1 MIGETVSH
9 YRISEKLGQ
18 GGMGVVYKAQ
28 DLKLDRFVALKF
40 LPPHLSG
47 NEEEKQRFIREAKAA
62 SALDHP
68 NICTIYEI
76 AETKDGQM
84 FIAMAYYDGETLK
97 AREARGEEQGAP
109 IAHRPSPFAMTIAEV
124 IGIAM
129 QIAQGLAK
137 AHAHGIVHR
146 DLKPENVIITK
157 EGIAKIVDFGLAKL
171 TGHTRLT
178 KEGATKG
185 TAAYMSP
192 EQARGEDTDHRTD
205 IWSLGVLM
213 YEMLTGQLPF
223 KGEKEPAVIYGIL
236 TKEPTPVTEWRH
248 ETPAP
253 LEQVINRAM
262 AKNAE
267 ERYQRAEDMLDE
279 LEILKQQ
286 REAGQVEKR
295 QTASRHATKRNR
307 AYLYAGIAG
316 LLILLLAFGLSRF
329 LPQHEAIDSVA
340 VLPFVNTG
348 ADPEAEYLSDGISE
362 SLIRSLSQLPRLK
375 VMSFS
380 VVSRYR
386 GKDKNVQEIG
396 RELEVQAVL
405 VGRVT
410 PRGETLSISAEL
422 VDTEDNHHIWG
433 EQYDRKLTELLGLQD
448 DITAA
453 LSKKL
458 QPHISEAEK
467 QRATKRYT
475 QNFEAHQ
482 LYLKGRYYAAKYKKE
497 SFEKGFAY
505 LHQALEK
512 DPNYALAYDGLA
524 YCYIAAFEWL
534 LSPREALPQAKA
546 AALKALTLDETLA
559 EAHASLGA
567 VYFFYDW
574 DWPAAEREF
583 KRALQLNPNYAT
595 TYQYYAQYLVATGRL
610 DEALATAK
618 RAYEIEP
625 LSPESNTYWGWILS
639 MTGQNDLAMTQLN
652 NALELDPNFWFARL
666 MLAGVYN
673 RMGEVVKACAE
684 YEKASALEG
693 EFSESL
699 ANLGRCYARQGKVD
713 ESRKILFEL
722 KRRAEKGYV
731 PPYFL
736 FMIHYALGEKDEA
749 LPWFAA
755 AYEQRCIYL
764 LWDKVFS
771 YSYYQQSDPRLAA
784 ILDKVG
790 VKN

>member
-1 MIGETVSH
+1 MLGEAISH
-9 YRISEKLGQ
+9 YKILEHLGQ

-28 DLKLDRFVALKF
+28 DLKLDRCVALKF
-40 LPPHLSG
+40 LPPHLSE
-47 NEEEKQRFIREAKAA
+47 NEEEKKRFIHEAKAA

-68 NICTIYEI
+68 NLCTIYEI
-76 AETKDGQM
+76 DETNEGRM
-84 FIAMAYYDGETLK
+84 FIAMAYYEGETLRQK
-97 AREARGEEQGAP
+97 VSSNQLSVTG
-109 IAHRPSPFAMTIAEV
+109 V
-124 IGIAM
+124 IEIAM
-129 QIAQGLAK
+129 QITQGLAK

-157 EGIAKIVDFGLAKL
+157 EGVAKIVDFGLAKL

-178 KEGATKG
+178 KDGATKG

-205 IWSLGVLM
+205 IWSLGVVM

-236 TKEPTPVTEWRH
+236 TKDPKPVTEWRH
-248 ETPAP
+248 ETPIA

-262 AKNAE
+262 AKDAE
-267 ERYQRAEDMLDE
+267 ERYQRAE
-279 LEILKQQ
+279 EILEELKILQQ
-286 REAGQVEKR
+286 QPEAGHAEKR
-295 QTASRHATKRNR
+295 RTFSRRGIKRTR
-307 AYLYAGIAG
+307 AYRYAGIAG
-316 LLILLLAFGLSRF
+316 LLVLLLAFGLYRF
-329 LPQHEAIDSVA
+329 LPEREAIDSVA
-340 VLPFVNTG
+340 VLPFVNAS
-348 ADPEAEYLSDGISE
+348 ADPEAEYLSAGISE
-362 SLIRSLSQLPRLK
+362 SLIRSLSQLPHLK

-380 VVSRYR
+380 VVSHYK
-386 GKDKNVQEIG
+386 GEAADPQALG
-396 RELEVQAVL
+396 RKLNVQAVL

-410 PRGETLSISAEL
+410 QQGEALAISVEL
-422 VDTEDNHHIWG
+422 VDTQDNRHIWG
-433 EQYDRKLTELLGLQD
+433 EQYQRQLTGLLGLQNE
-448 DITAA
+448 ITEA
-453 LSKKL
+453 LSEKL
-458 QPHISEAEK
+458 QPHLSNAEK
-467 QRATKRYT
+467 QRATKRHT
-475 QNFEAHQ
+475 QNFAAHQ
-482 LYLKGRYYAAKYKKE
+482 LYLKGRYHAAKYKKE

-505 LHQALEK
+505 FQQALEQ

-524 YCYIAAFEWL
+524 YYYIAAFEWL

-546 AALKALTLDETLA
+546 AARKALALDETLA

-583 KRALQLNPNYAT
+583 KRALQLNSNYAT

-610 DEALATAK
+610 DEALAIAK
-618 RAYEIEP
+618 RAHEIEP
-625 LSPESNTYWGWILS
+625 LSPESNTYLGWILN
-639 MTGQNDLAMTQLN
+639 MTGQNELAATQLN
-652 NALELDPNFWFARL
+652 SALEIDSSFWFARL
-666 MLAGVYN
+666 MLAGVYE
-673 RMGEVVKACAE
+673 GKGQLAEACAE

-693 EFSESL
+693 EFSEAL
-699 ANLGRCYARQGKVD
+699 ANLGSCYARHGKID
-713 ESRKILFEL
+713 EARKILLEL
-722 KRRAEKGYV
+722 KQRAAKGYV
-731 PPYFL
+731 PPYFF

-771 YSYYQQSDPRLAA
+771 YSDYQRSDPRLAA

-790 VKN
+790 VKSSYE